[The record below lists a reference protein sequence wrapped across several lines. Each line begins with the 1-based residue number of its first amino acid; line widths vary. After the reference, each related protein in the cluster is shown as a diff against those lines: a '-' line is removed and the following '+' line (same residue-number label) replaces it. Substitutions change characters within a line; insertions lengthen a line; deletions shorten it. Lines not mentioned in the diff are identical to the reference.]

1 MRVDKNKVMQEF
13 ISANSK
19 ITQSYFAF
27 SDKVLGL
34 VSHSSHQQQ
43 ILLQLLTQT
52 ESVTQ
57 KFLQAHQQLLIEGG
71 LQSEIHALPVVEA
84 ISPPDGDLSLE
95 RSSDKAANVEQWLR
109 EKLAQMT
116 GFAVS
121 GIDFALEFDQLGLD
135 SLSRQDLQEELV
147 QSFPQFA
154 ANTSLFEVNTPAQL
168 LASLS
173 PQPVSNNDPVFFA
186 AEQAVLDI
194 IARLTGFAPQSIDLS
209 LPFDDLG
216 LDSLGRLDVFET
228 LQHRYPEVKPHTQ
241 WLTNLSTPR
250 EVITL
255 LEQKLSDGQVETCAP
270 GLEVSLTQLLKKFG
284 SGNDISNETPFTH
297 YLADG
302 FTRGAVWET
311 LAPQYSACQFANE
324 ALMSRRNAREAL
336 DLLNRLG

>member
-27 SDKVLGL
+27 TDKVLGL
-34 VSHSSHQQQ
+34 VSHSPHQQQ

-84 ISPPDGDLSLE
+84 ISPPGRELSLE
-95 RSSDKAANVEQWLR
+95 RSSDEAANVEQWLR

-154 ANTSLFEVNTPAQL
+154 ANISLFEVNTPAQL

-173 PQPVSNNDPVFFA
+173 PQPVSNDDTVFC

-216 LDSLGRLDVFET
+216 LDSLGRLDVLET

-255 LEQKLSDGQVETCAP
+255 LEQKLSDDQVETCAP
-270 GLEVSLTQLLKKFG
+270 GLEVSLTQLLKKLG
-284 SGNDISNETPFTH
+284 SGHDISNETPFAH

-302 FTRGAVWET
+302 FTQGAVWET

-324 ALMSRRNAREAL
+324 ALMSRRNVREAM